1 MNPLQRLKSHFDS
14 STPSVNSTSEWNW
27 SLVFDGTK
35 TPVKTTLFIL
45 ICMTW
50 ILPGLIGH
58 EPWKGDEAATFGI
71 IYQMLKS
78 GQWLIPTLAGEP
90 FLERPP
96 LYYITAVIFAKVF
109 SFILP
114 LHDAAR
120 LASGFFNCITILF
133 TALAGRALLGE
144 RFGRITVMILL
155 GTLGLILRVHEMIS
169 DTAVLA
175 S

>member
-90 FLERPP
+90 FLERPRSEEHTSELQSP
-96 LYYITAVIFAKVF
+96 CNLVC
-109 SFILP
+109 
-114 LHDAAR
+114 R
-120 LASGFFNCITILF
+120 L
-133 TALAGRALLGE
+133 LLE
-144 RFGRITVMILL
+144 KRKC
-155 GTLGLILRVHEMIS
+155 
-169 DTAVLA
+169 
-175 S
+175 